1 MKELFLLIRLP
12 LFLVR
17 ATAVITI
24 HTLGC
29 LFMALAGVAF
39 FLITPPFFLLGIPF
53 VFIKAAFK
61 DRPEI
66 FATYIKDGISEWLET
81 PMITLS
87 MLLEG
92 IFSPPLKSALEWLL
106 YGED

>member
-1 MKELFLLIRLP
+1 
-12 LFLVR
+12 
-17 ATAVITI
+17 
-24 HTLGC
+24 
-29 LFMALAGVAF
+29 MALVGVAL

-66 FATYIKDGISEWLET
+66 FATHIKDGISEWFGM
-81 PMITLS
+81 PMSSLS
-87 MLLEG
+87 VLG
-92 IFSPPLKSALEWLL
+92 DIFSPPLKSALEWLL